1 MPHVNPDT
9 LALLALGEDVAT
21 AEERAH
27 LDGCPACRA
36 RIDEMADAAAVGRT
50 VLRLERPATPPA
62 RVWAGVVAELGLPA
76 DLAPTAV
83 LERSPGEPARA
94 RRRAPRRR
102 LLLALAAAV
111 VLLAA
116 GTAVTV

>member
-1 MPHVNPDT
+1 MQHVNPDT

-27 LDGCPACRA
+27 LAGCPACRA
-36 RIDEMADAAAVGRT
+36 RIDEMADAAAVGRS
-50 VLRLERPATPPA
+50 VLGLERPATPPA
-62 RVWAGVVAELGLPA
+62 RVWAGVVAELGLPP

-83 LERSPGEPARA
+83 LERSPGERTSSKR

-102 LLLALAAAV
+102 LPLAPAAPAV
-111 VLLAA
+111 
-116 GTAVTV
+116 